1 MRRVWTV
8 GADGV
13 RCQRGMSLLSI
24 MVGLFLGALVMS
36 AALRLVSE
44 LRRQGLVAQR
54 QLQRMTEAEGLLDRL
69 EKDLRRSG
77 FCASP
82 CRRPAP
88 PVQIAAMRG
97 EPGGSCVLLAYD
109 LDGDGAVEA
118 AERFGWRLRQGAL
131 EARRGV
137 THCDDGGWERVS
149 DERRWRID
157 ALHIVGRAATFHLT
171 LSLAERRY
179 PDAPLVLR
187 QWLPAPNL
195 ARIAAP

>member
-1 MRRVWTV
+1 MRY
-8 GADGV
+8 
-13 RCQRGMSLLSI
+13 QRGMSLLSV

-54 QLQRMTEAEGLLDRL
+54 QLQRMEEAEGLLDRL

-77 FCASP
+77 FCAAP

-97 EPGGSCVLLAYD
+97 EPDGSCVLLAYD
-109 LDGDGAVEA
+109 LDGDGAVEE

-131 EARRGV
+131 EARRSA
-137 THCDDGGWERVS
+137 TLCDGSGWERVS
-149 DERRWRID
+149 DERRWRVES
-157 ALHIVGRAATFHLT
+157 LRIVRRAATFHLT

-179 PDAPLVLR
+179 PDTPLVLR
-187 QWLPAPNL
+187 QWLSAPNL
-195 ARIAAP
+195 ARNAAP